1 MTRPALP
8 EHGVSWGRLKPQ
20 MESLA
25 EGDFDWRAGR
35 LALYVFD
42 AGDEVRAV
50 VKDAYAMFMTENGL
64 GPAAFPSLRRME
76 DDVVGFGLSLLG
88 APEGACGDMT

>member
-1 MTRPALP
+1 
-8 EHGVSWGRLKPQ
+8 